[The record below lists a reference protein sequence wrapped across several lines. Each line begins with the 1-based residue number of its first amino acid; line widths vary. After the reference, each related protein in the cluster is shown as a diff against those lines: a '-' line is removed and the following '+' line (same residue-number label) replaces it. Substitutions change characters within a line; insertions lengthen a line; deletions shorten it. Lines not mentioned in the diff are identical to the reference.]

1 MILCAGMGTRLRPL
15 SDRWPKA
22 AIPLLG
28 RPLFRFGVELFQ
40 RAGLTALAINTHH
53 LAEIMKTVAS
63 AECARAGL
71 PLQIAY
77 EPTIQGTAGGIR
89 GMRQLLKDDHFAVL
103 NGDVLFSVDL
113 ARVAQAHLQSGA
125 SATMVLMPMPVG
137 DRYAAVEADS
147 AARVRRIA
155 GRGPGGAALRQWH
168 FTGLH
173 LMSPAVFDFM
183 SAEGPE
189 DINRDVYPRMLDKG
203 LTIRAEIAQEY
214 WSDLGTPARY
224 LHTHLDLLAGR
235 APDILSGPAFSG
247 MVQREG
253 ELWLRRAARARALRR
268 SAEAHRR
275 PGGYRNPQRGGL
287 GGHRRVGRAPNSSS
301 AEEIAS
307 GRVVPREN
315 AGHVVASACRIRQV
329 DQLRAG
335 GLQLRGLQQRFLD
348 VIVGNHPRQAV
359 RAQQEKVAILGIEP
373 DDVDLNGVL
382 HSQRPDNRVLVRE
395 SFDLVGGQLF
405 CLEVV
410 VEQRVIFGKL
420 LQDSISK

>member
-1 MILCAGMGTRLRPL
+1 MILCAGMGTRLRPF

-40 RAGLTALAINTHH
+40 RAGVTALAINTHH

-89 GMRQLLKDDHFAVL
+89 GLRQLLKGDHFLVL

-113 ARVAQAHLQSGA
+113 APVVQAHLDSGA
-125 SATMVLMPMPVG
+125 SATMVLMPMPAG
-137 DRYAAVEADS
+137 ERYGAVEADS
-147 AARVRRIA
+147 AGRVRRIA

-235 APDILSGPAFSG
+235 APDIVSAPAFSG
-247 MVQREG
+247 TVRREG
-253 ELWLRRAARARALRR
+253 ELWLRRGARTRGAQISGPVFFDEASVVEPGATVGPGVYLGPRARVRSGARLKRTVVLEDTEILSEEDLADTVAWGGRR
-268 SAEAHRR
+268 IPAA
-275 PGGYRNPQRGGL
+275 PQ
-287 GGHRRVGRAPNSSS
+287 
-301 AEEIAS
+301 
-307 GRVVPREN
+307 
-315 AGHVVASACRIRQV
+315 
-329 DQLRAG
+329 
-335 GLQLRGLQQRFLD
+335 
-348 VIVGNHPRQAV
+348 
-359 RAQQEKVAILGIEP
+359 K
-373 DDVDLNGVL
+373 
-382 HSQRPDNRVLVRE
+382 
-395 SFDLVGGQLF
+395 
-405 CLEVV
+405 
-410 VEQRVIFGKL
+410 
-420 LQDSISK
+420 